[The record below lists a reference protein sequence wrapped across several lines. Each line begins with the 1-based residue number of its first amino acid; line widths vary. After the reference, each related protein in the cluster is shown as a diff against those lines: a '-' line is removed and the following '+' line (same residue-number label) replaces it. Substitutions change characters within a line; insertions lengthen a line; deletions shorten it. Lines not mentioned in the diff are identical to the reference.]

1 VGWPDSRSRQLFF
14 FEANNG
20 DQAVTGWVTVL
31 LWGQLVVTASKR
43 ILIVEDD
50 RSVAQTMALLLSE
63 REYDVKSVRSAEEG
77 FSAFEVWQ
85 PDLAILDVFLPDQN
99 GVEMAIALRSEY
111 PGLKILLFSG
121 VPDTQALLEQA
132 RRRG

>member
-1 VGWPDSRSRQLFF
+1 M
-14 FEANNG
+14 
-20 DQAVTGWVTVL
+20 
-31 LWGQLVVTASKR
+31 TASKR

-63 REYDVKSVRSAEEG
+63 RGYDVKSVRSAEEG

-111 PGLKILLFSG
+111 RVSRFSFFQACQTPRLCSNR
-121 VPDTQALLEQA
+121 PDAEATSLRFWPSPSI
-132 RRRG
+132 RRSFLSV

>member
-1 VGWPDSRSRQLFF
+1 
-14 FEANNG
+14 
-20 DQAVTGWVTVL
+20 VTVL

-63 REYDVKSVRSAEEG
+63 RGYDVKSVRSAEEG
-77 FSAFEVWQ
+77 FSTFEVWQ

-132 RRRG
+132 RRRGYEFEILAKPVHPKVVFEHVEALLA